1 MTSFAYW
8 APLPHTPRR
17 PPIRSQRAA
26 DHARAATRV
35 SRASAAL
42 YWRPE
47 PTEVSLS
54 HTLAG
59 FIRGGLFVVVF
70 FFFCSI
76 QAGSSSTW
84 ILASST
90 AALTLFEGAADR
102 RVNPQK
108 PTPAVEKLLLCAPVG
123 FKVQLTVASPA
134 TQQVVSSRKKLWKV
148 AMAAVCQPRRALV
161 EIPAP
166 QPKIAGKSR

>member
-1 MTSFAYW
+1 MGCVCVCVRERRAHGCSRDLLPPLQQRRYGGRTSMTSFAYW

-17 PPIRSQRAA
+17 PPIRSRRAA

-108 PTPAVEKLLLCAPVG
+108 PTPAVEKLLL
-123 FKVQLTVASPA
+123 
-134 TQQVVSSRKKLWKV
+134 
-148 AMAAVCQPRRALV
+148 
-161 EIPAP
+161 
-166 QPKIAGKSR
+166 

>member
-1 MTSFAYW
+1 MTLFAYW
-8 APLPHTPRR
+8 APLLHTPRR

-47 PTEVSLS
+47 RIEVSLS

-59 FIRGGLFVVVF
+59 FTRGGLFVVVF
-70 FFFCSI
+70 FFSSI

-90 AALTLFEGAADR
+90 AALTPFEGAADR

-108 PTPAVEKLLLCAPVG
+108 PTRAVEKLLLCAPRGV
-123 FKVQLTVASPA
+123 
-134 TQQVVSSRKKLWKV
+134 
-148 AMAAVCQPRRALV
+148 
-161 EIPAP
+161 
-166 QPKIAGKSR
+166 